1 MSIHVKFTKTEQLI
15 ALDIKKA
22 GDQVSMN
29 YNWKNWIAV
38 FCKVRESLFVL
49 RVCDLI
55 HFSVKFV
62 NFRRHNFSPSR
73 LMAAD
78 HLQEFPE
85 RGSYMRPLTFGLC
98 TEHQRSP
105 FRDALSL
112 HFEQT
117 YLEPVYSHK
126 YSGRFSYL
134 HFPKHLTTY
143 DFSFEPAFIR
153 KRNERERQRVRCVN
167 EGYARLREH
176 LPQEFEDKRLSKVET
191 LRAAISY
198 IKHLQNLLELR
209 LPDAMMELS
218 PRSERGTE
226 AIRQLTECNSDGE
239 SKHSLSDNGEPCY

>member
-1 MSIHVKFTKTEQLI
+1 
-15 ALDIKKA
+15 
-22 GDQVSMN
+22 
-29 YNWKNWIAV
+29 
-38 FCKVRESLFVL
+38 
-49 RVCDLI
+49 
-55 HFSVKFV
+55 
-62 NFRRHNFSPSR
+62 
-73 LMAAD
+73 MAAD
-78 HLQEFPE
+78 HLQDFAE
-85 RGSYMRPLTFGLC
+85 RGSYVRPLTFGLC
-98 TEHQRSP
+98 MEHQRHT

-112 HFEQT
+112 HFEKT
-117 YLEPVYSHK
+117 YLEQVYNHR

-134 HFPKHLTTY
+134 PFSTDLSMY
-143 DFSFEPAFIR
+143 DCSFEPAFIR

-218 PRSERGTE
+218 PGSKRGNE
-226 AIRQLTECNSDGE
+226 AMRQLTECNSDGE